1 MTAVHGGG
9 AHVAD
14 MYPARENNC
23 IGLMDAYPVICAY
36 AAVWP
41 ALPYESSTALDGAR
55 PDGGSRGP
63 AVGSAWAGGYRW
75 MPMARLT
82 FRLDRRYLQV
92 MRSEAPA
99 LLPVFRSPLQADIL
113 AALLLNPERE
123 YSITDL
129 ARRFGAPLS
138 TVHGEVKRLTDA
150 GLLRRRDLGRSAM
163 IRANTSNRLVE
174 PLTELL
180 FLSWGPL
187 QVIAE
192 EFAGLDGA
200 ERVLIFGS
208 WAARYLQ
215 QQGPPPHDLDVLVVG
230 HPARGDVYDAA
241 DRAQQRLGMQVD
253 PVIRP
258 AEVWREA
265 ADPLVQQIQ
274 SGPFVVV
281 LVPDEDDQKPA
292 GTGDA

>member
-1 MTAVHGGG
+1 
-9 AHVAD
+9 
-14 MYPARENNC
+14 
-23 IGLMDAYPVICAY
+23 
-36 AAVWP
+36 
-41 ALPYESSTALDGAR
+41 
-55 PDGGSRGP
+55 
-63 AVGSAWAGGYRW
+63 
-75 MPMARLT
+75 
-82 FRLDRRYLQV
+82 

-99 LLPVFRSPLQADIL
+99 LLPIFRSQLQADVL

-123 YSITDL
+123 YSLTDL
-129 ARRFGAPLS
+129 AKRFDAPLS

-163 IRANTSNRLVE
+163 IRANADNRLIE
-174 PLTELL
+174 PLAGLL
-180 FLSWGPL
+180 FLSWGPR

-215 QQGPPPHDLDVLVVG
+215 RQGPPPHDLDVLVVG
-230 HPARGDVYDAA
+230 RPTRRDVYDAA
-241 DRAQQRLGMQVD
+241 DRAQQRLGMPVN

-258 AEVWREA
+258 AEVWRDA
-265 ADPLVQQIQ
+265 GDPLVQQIQ

-281 LVPDEDDQKPA
+281 LSPDDADKSANAWRRDDA
-292 GTGDA
+292 